1 VNLLKTLPDEKNHGD
16 GKGISGL
23 LTAALLFLCIL
34 FVAFFSYRKSLDPK
48 AGLADIVQYF
58 QSLGENTVNEA
69 KVLHVYEYD
78 AREDPLFAV
87 YKDYIVKCGSSGV
100 WFLDRSGNIVR
111 TENILFSN
119 PIMKANGSLLMLADR
134 GMGDIC
140 VLDGR
145 TVRWSEKLDASILN
159 ADISKEGYVTVVT
172 TAKRDNNEIRVFE
185 PHGIEYLRKI
195 IAVDYAV
202 SACVSPSSKSLVLS
216 AIGTEAAGAF
226 SRYKFYDMEGEDIA
240 MLVFNS
246 EDGSAPELVPLFRY
260 NNDGSIFASG
270 DRAVISVDAEGKLL
284 WKKVFRNVAGTG
296 LVGDRQ
302 LAVAAEDEEGSLL
315 RIYDADG
322 RELASCAISGK
333 PRGLNARKGVI
344 AVNTKDTAYFYD
356 SRCRNFSRYSS
367 RSGIKQVL
375 LLNRQHAVIITDREA
390 VVVLLK

>member
-1 VNLLKTLPDEKNHGD
+1 MKTLPDEKNHGD

>member
-1 VNLLKTLPDEKNHGD
+1 MNLLKTLPDEKNHGD